1 MKRPAC
7 QCSETRVR
15 ENIDTQTNR
24 VKLPASDSTTPW
36 VSGVIG
42 RFIGLPCNQASPGNA
57 SSGQPR
63 LRAISGSTRV

>member
-15 ENIDTQTNR
+15 DSTETQANS

-42 RFIGLPCNQASPGNA
+42 RFSGLLCSQASPGKVLKDR
-57 SSGQPR
+57 PR
-63 LRAISGSTRV
+63 LRAAIGRIKV

>member
-15 ENIDTQTNR
+15 DSTETQANS

-42 RFIGLPCNQASPGNA
+42 RFSGLLCNQASPGNVFKDR
-57 SSGQPR
+57 PR
-63 LRAISGSTRV
+63 LRAAIGRIKV